1 MQLLF
6 PPFDSIGKEADTGL
20 VLEGESKVGG
30 DALHWCGIWKEG
42 SYTSVSSYVIVYKA
56 K

>member
-6 PPFDSIGKEADTGL
+6 PPFDFIGKEADMG
-20 VLEGESKVGG
+20 LEGKSKVGG
-30 DALHWCGIWKEG
+30 DAVHRCGIWKEG
-42 SYTSVSSYVIVYKA
+42 SYTSVSSYVIEHKA